1 MGTYKVFNGTDWVNI
16 CDCQVRIR
24 NASNNWQLLDPANCV
39 TKYWTGTEW
48 CEVTCTP
55 VDPCACTTG
64 EVVIGTQTWTCR
76 NLDVT
81 EYRNGDPIPEVTNPA
96 VWQTLTTGAW
106 RYYDNDPING
116 AIYGK
121 MYNWYAVNDNRG
133 LAPNGY
139 KIPTQSDWNIL
150 QGYLNTLP
158 GGNNAGGKMKQAGTM
173 LWNAPNTDATN
184 SSCFTGLPGG
194 WVNFVGSFYE
204 IGNTGHWWSSTPD
217 GVNLASARI
226 LSYNSGIFSSQ
237 SEYIGNG
244 LSIRLLKEDL
254 PPAGCT
260 EPEVIIGTQ
269 RWTRTNLNVTQ
280 YRNGDPIP
288 QVTDPVAWSNLTT
301 GAWCH
306 YNNDPAND
314 AIYGK
319 MYNGYAVN
327 DSRGLAPN
335 GFHVPTEAE
344 WITLS
349 NYLGG
354 ASNSAGGKLKEAGTT
369 HWNSPNT
376 GATNESCFTGLPGG
390 YRFGSGAFSDIGN
403 RGMFWTSTAGS
414 LASSNWTYYLY
425 YDVPYVL
432 NANYQRNVGLSVRL
446 IRD

>member
-24 NASNNWQLLDPANCV
+24 NASNNWQLLDPTNCV

-55 VDPCACTTG
+55 
-64 EVVIGTQTWTCR
+64 
-76 NLDVT
+76 
-81 EYRNGDPIPEVTNPA
+81 
-96 VWQTLTTGAW
+96 
-106 RYYDNDPING
+106 
-116 AIYGK
+116 
-121 MYNWYAVNDNRG
+121 
-133 LAPNGY
+133 
-139 KIPTQSDWNIL
+139 
-150 QGYLNTLP
+150 
-158 GGNNAGGKMKQAGTM
+158 
-173 LWNAPNTDATN
+173 
-184 SSCFTGLPGG
+184 
-194 WVNFVGSFYE
+194 
-204 IGNTGHWWSSTPD
+204 
-217 GVNLASARI
+217 
-226 LSYNSGIFSSQ
+226 
-237 SEYIGNG
+237 
-244 LSIRLLKEDL
+244 L

-280 YRNGDPIP
+280 YRNGDIIP
-288 QVTDPVAWSNLTT
+288 QVTDPIAWSNLTT

-414 LASSNWTYYLY
+414 LASSNWSYYLY

-432 NANYQRNVGLSVRL
+432 YSNYQRNVGLSVRL